1 MEVIQHPI
9 QNWTVELDD
18 EEMHNVHL
26 ALRAA
31 RDFYEEKS
39 RQQTTEMAQD
49 ASNGIS
55 EMFDRM
61 QLKWERMMEG

>member
-9 QNWTVELDD
+9 QNWTVKLDD
-18 EEMHNVHL
+18 EEMHHIHL

-39 RQQTTEMAQD
+39 RQQHTEIAQQGN
-49 ASNGIS
+49 AGIS